1 MLVKLN
7 EKILK
12 RWNVENAASK
22 RNDENIPRIWWKN
35 RIEAKIM
42 KHLFPRWSSKPTAF
56 CVWYVIKAV
65 QCPARNMIL
74 FRAFR
79 FCFCFLHQSFDHL
92 RYMPLGTWRVYAAQT
107 DFLLVVAFVLFSLL
121 FLFFQLALQ
130 NHWLPHI
137 YSKSISIFLDFFSRL
152 HHTPANEKP
161 SREKRERYSMFSS
174 VNGRFSEQ
182 QILKEKQRNAMAR
195 KPNALS
201 NSFASATRTNVDMC
215 ELCECTFTQWAP
227 IKPQQL
233 HKSLCCVRCISIFS
247 YFYSGS
253 VFLSSTLKYPCVY
266 FTFNVDLKWQAIKRR
281 KRNTMH
287 HQNGRKR
294 IYIYRFGFYSSE
306 HCPGH
311 SLCVCV

>member
-1 MLVKLN
+1 MKRWKCREQAERWKHTENLVKESN
-7 EKILK
+7 
-12 RWNVENAASK
+12 RSK
-22 RNDENIPRIWWKN
+22 KYETFISTMKQQTNSFLRLICYKSCSMPRKKHDSIS
-35 RIEAKIM
+35 RISL
-42 KHLFPRWSSKPTAF
+42 LF
-56 CVWYVIKAV
+56 
-65 QCPARNMIL
+65 L
-74 FRAFR
+74 
-79 FCFCFLHQSFDHL
+79 FLHQSFDHL

-107 DFLLVVAFVLFSLL
+107 DFFLVVAFVLFSLL

>member
-1 MLVKLN
+1 
-7 EKILK
+7 
-12 RWNVENAASK
+12 
-22 RNDENIPRIWWKN
+22 
-35 RIEAKIM
+35 
-42 KHLFPRWSSKPTAF
+42 
-56 CVWYVIKAV
+56 
-65 QCPARNMIL
+65 MIL

-121 FLFFQLALQ
+121 ILFFQLALQ

-266 FTFNVDLKWQAIKRR
+266 FTFNVDLKLQAIKRR

-294 IYIYRFGFYSSE
+294 IYIYIGLVSTLVSIVRAILSVYVCNIEPQPHPGRHITRNRDSE
-306 HCPGH
+306 QFHMNSH
-311 SLCVCV
+311 YLL